1 MVCVSWSIGERL
13 ENRSGGRTVGEF
25 ACDLYVYEDGPK
37 GIGLWFARGRIEGK
51 VVGVEASV
59 SGVTDRPR
67 NFVMTYS
74 LRAARCTVL

>member
-1 MVCVSWSIGERL
+1 M
-13 ENRSGGRTVGEF
+13 
-25 ACDLYVYEDGPK
+25 
-37 GIGLWFARGRIEGK
+37 EGK

-67 NFVMTYS
+67 SLVMTYN